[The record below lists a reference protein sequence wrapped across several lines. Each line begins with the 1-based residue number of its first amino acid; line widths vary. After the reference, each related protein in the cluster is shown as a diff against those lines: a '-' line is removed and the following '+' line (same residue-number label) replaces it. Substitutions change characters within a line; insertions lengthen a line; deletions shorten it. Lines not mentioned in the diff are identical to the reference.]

1 MTQYRK
7 LAALGDSFSTA
18 DYGQSWPDH
27 VSRRL
32 GAELVRAC
40 SSGAG
45 NAFYVEKLH
54 DIVKD
59 PEVDLVIVQ
68 LTEPSR
74 VVIGMRA
81 WEEVQQNL
89 RPHPIPAP
97 KHYHD
102 PTHNNIYKDMGCYTL
117 NVHENKYWLGKMV
130 DYDLEQF
137 DRFWLDQCA
146 GARFWQYQTLHNM
159 LAMKALCSEW
169 KKRLIFFSWFV
180 DWDDLFLPDYSWLRG
195 KLAYERSLI
204 KGVGREE
211 GERRQLPYT
220 HDGHYGTEA
229 SETLV
234 REWLWPELERLL

>member
-59 PEVDLVIVQ
+59 PAVDLVIVQ

-97 KHYHD
+97 RHYQD

-137 DRFWLDQCA
+137 DRFWLDQSA

-159 LAMKALCSEW
+159 LAMKALCDAHN
-169 KKRLIFFSWFV
+169 KKLIFFSWFV
-180 DWDDLFLPDYSWLRG
+180 DWDTLFLPGYGWFRNSLH
-195 KLAYERSLI
+195 LAN
-204 KGVGREE
+204 GVGRDE
-211 GERRQLPYT
+211 GEKRKLPYT